1 MHVDFCL
8 YPGYRR
14 SLGITLL
21 WHSDIS
27 AGSPGLILKI
37 SDFSVDSSARAP
49 FRSPKTPST
58 MARPSKQFKKFA
70 ASGKLT
76 ETIKKRRATKEKQ
89 KKFDDKVQQRIHQ
102 RGARRPEHQL
112 SDNEDD
118 EDADDKISKGPGGG
132 KAGGV
137 AKTVDELF
145 GAGGLEVPFEE
156 GSDLEELSEADE
168 DEDEDDESDAGDE
181 DADFDE
187 KAMEKAMKDLEK
199 NDPEFFKHLKA
210 EDPALLDFRKGKN
223 RMEVEEDDSEDEDE
237 DVDEDMMDEDM
248 PDAAPAK
255 IVVTMKMLRNWREA
269 MLKQNSMRSLR
280 KMLLAFRAAAHMNE
294 DEGGQGEGLDTKYT
308 IPSAEVFNKLVLTA
322 LKFTPVVLS
331 AHVPY
336 KVLPNG
342 RIRLQAAKKSAPA
355 NLDRLILS
363 HFSTLLHLIKSLPST
378 PSAISGD
385 DAADAGSLLA
395 TAVTESARLIP
406 WILSARKHL
415 RAYLK
420 VLLDV
425 WASAGDSVRVSAFL
439 AIRKLFVA
447 GDDAVKD
454 IALRNI
460 YRALLPP
467 MRLTS
472 VHTLPSINLMKNT
485 AAELYQIEPQLA
497 YQHAFTFI
505 RMLAV
510 HLRTV
515 VRAAT
520 SGKGGED
527 GQAFRSVYNWA
538 FVHSIDFWAQVLAG
552 AASTEAQAARGGL
565 ESPLKP
571 LIYPLVQIALG
582 AVRLLPSSRY
592 FPLRFHILSS
602 LTRLVSQTETYIP
615 LSPFLLEILDSSEFR
630 RSNPKKATLKPL
642 DLAYVIRAPAAY
654 PKTRVYQEVL
664 GEELVWLLADFH
676 AQLANHIS
684 YPELVLPVIVSVKRH
699 IKRGTAGSPK
709 VANQLKTLVEKLDA
723 NRTFIEN
730 KRRNVSFAPR
740 DRAEVARFKEG
751 IKVDATP
758 LGGWV
763 KIQRKVRAQRRK
775 EVEKALREQ
784 ESDDEE

>member
-1 MHVDFCL
+1 
-8 YPGYRR
+8 
-14 SLGITLL
+14 
-21 WHSDIS
+21 
-27 AGSPGLILKI
+27 
-37 SDFSVDSSARAP
+37 
-49 FRSPKTPST
+49 

-76 ETIKKRRATKEKQ
+76 DTIKKRRATKEKK
-89 KKFDDKVQQRIHQ
+89 KKFDEKVQQRIHQ
-102 RGARRPEHQL
+102 RGARRPEHEI
-112 SDNEDD
+112 SDD
-118 EDADDKISKGPGGG
+118 EAGDDDDEQASKGPGGG

-156 GSDLEELSEADE
+156 GSDLEDLSEADE
-168 DEDEDDESDAGDE
+168 DEDDDDEDSEGPEDE
-181 DADFDE
+181 DFDE
-187 KAMEKAMKDLEK
+187 EAMKKAMAALEK

-210 EDPALLDFRKGKN
+210 EDPELLNFGKGKN
-223 RMEVEEDDSEDEDE
+223 RMDVDEDDSEDEDA
-237 DVDEDMMDEDM
+237 DEEMDEDVA
-248 PDAAPAK
+248 DDDVAPRK
-255 IVVTMKMLRNWREA
+255 TVVTMKMLRGWREA
-269 MLKQNSMRSLR
+269 MLKQHSLRSLR

-294 DEGGQGEGLDTKYT
+294 DEGAQGEGLETKYT

-322 LKFTPVVLS
+322 LKFTPVVL
-331 AHVPY
+331 AHHLPY
-336 KVLPNG
+336 KTLPNG

-363 HFSTLLHLIKSLPST
+363 HFSTLLHLIKSLPTT

-385 DAADAGSLLA
+385 DEADAGSLLA
-395 TAVTESARLIP
+395 TAVAESAKLIP

-420 VLLDV
+420 VLLDL
-425 WASAGDSVRVSAFL
+425 WSSASDSVRVAAFL

-447 GDDAVKD
+447 GDEAVKD

-485 AAELYQIEPQLA
+485 AAELYQLDPQLA

-515 VRAAT
+515 VRSAT

-538 FVHSIDFWAQVLAG
+538 FVHSIDFWSQVLAG
-552 AASTEAQAARGGL
+552 AAGTEAQAARGGL

-592 FPLRFHILSS
+592 FPLRFHIIAS
-602 LTRLVSQTETYIP
+602 LIRLVSQTETYIP

-676 AQLANHIS
+676 AQLSNHIS

-709 VANQLKTLVEKLDA
+709 VANQLKTLVDKLEA
-723 NRTFIEN
+723 NRTFIEG
-730 KRRNVSFAPR
+730 KRRNVGFAPR

-751 IKVDATP
+751 IKVETTP
-758 LGGWV
+758 LGTWV
-763 KIQRKVRAQRRK
+763 KVQRKVRAQRRK
-775 EVEKALREQ
+775 EIEKALREQ

>member
-1 MHVDFCL
+1 
-8 YPGYRR
+8 
-14 SLGITLL
+14 
-21 WHSDIS
+21 
-27 AGSPGLILKI
+27 
-37 SDFSVDSSARAP
+37 
-49 FRSPKTPST
+49 

-76 ETIKKRRATKEKQ
+76 DTIKKRRATKEKK
-89 KKFDDKVQQRIHQ
+89 KKFEEKVQQRVHQ
-102 RGARRPEHQL
+102 RGARRPEHEI
-112 SDNEDD
+112 SDDEAGDDD
-118 EDADDKISKGPGGG
+118 EDKAAKGPGGG

-156 GSDLEELSEADE
+156 GSDLEDLSEADE
-168 DEDEDDESDAGDE
+168 DEDEDEDE
-181 DADFDE
+181 DSEGPEDEEFDE
-187 KAMEKAMKDLEK
+187 EAMKKAMAALEK

-210 EDPALLDFRKGKN
+210 EDPELLNFGKGKS
-223 RMEVEEDDSEDEDE
+223 RMDIDEDDSEDEDA
-237 DVDEDMMDEDM
+237 DEEMDEDVA
-248 PDAAPAK
+248 DEDIAPRK
-255 IVVTMKMLRNWREA
+255 TVVTMKMLRGWREA
-269 MLKQNSMRSLR
+269 MLKQHSLRSLR

-294 DEGGQGEGLDTKYT
+294 DEGAQGEGLETKYT

-322 LKFTPVVLS
+322 LKFTPVVL
-331 AHVPY
+331 AHHLPY
-336 KVLPNG
+336 KTLPNG
-342 RIRLQAAKKSAPA
+342 RVRLQAAKKSAPA

-363 HFSTLLHLIKSLPST
+363 HFSTLLHLIKSLPTT

-385 DAADAGSLLA
+385 DEADAGSLLA
-395 TAVTESARLIP
+395 TAVAESAKLIP

-420 VLLDV
+420 VLLDL
-425 WASAGDSVRVSAFL
+425 WSSAGDSVRVAAFL

-447 GDDAVKD
+447 GDEAVKD

-485 AAELYQIEPQLA
+485 AAELYQLDPQLA

-515 VRAAT
+515 VRSAT

-538 FVHSIDFWAQVLAG
+538 FVHSIDFWSQVLAG
-552 AASTEAQAARGGL
+552 AAGTEAQAARGGL

-592 FPLRFHILSS
+592 FPLRFHIIAS
-602 LTRLVSQTETYIP
+602 LIRLVAQTETYIP
-615 LSPFLLEILDSSEFR
+615 LAPFLLEILDSSEFR

-676 AQLANHIS
+676 AQLSNHIS

-709 VANQLKTLVEKLDA
+709 VANQLKTLVDKLEA
-723 NRTFIEN
+723 NRTFIEG
-730 KRRNVSFAPR
+730 KRRNVGFAPR

-751 IKVDATP
+751 IKAETTP
-758 LGGWV
+758 LGTWV
-763 KIQRKVRAQRRK
+763 KVQRKVRAQRRK
-775 EVEKALREQ
+775 GIEKALREQ

>member
-1 MHVDFCL
+1 
-8 YPGYRR
+8 
-14 SLGITLL
+14 
-21 WHSDIS
+21 
-27 AGSPGLILKI
+27 
-37 SDFSVDSSARAP
+37 
-49 FRSPKTPST
+49 

-76 ETIKKRRATKEKQ
+76 DTIKKRRATKEKK
-89 KKFDDKVQQRIHQ
+89 KKFDEKVQQRIHQ
-102 RGARRPEHQL
+102 RGARRPEHEI
-112 SDNEDD
+112 SDD
-118 EDADDKISKGPGGG
+118 EAGDDDDERASKGPGGG

-156 GSDLEELSEADE
+156 GSDLEDLSEADE
-168 DEDEDDESDAGDE
+168 DEDDDDEDSEGPEDE
-181 DADFDE
+181 DFDE
-187 KAMEKAMKDLEK
+187 EAMKKAMAALEK

-210 EDPALLDFRKGKN
+210 EDPELLNFGKGKN
-223 RMEVEEDDSEDEDE
+223 RMDVDEDDSEDEDA
-237 DVDEDMMDEDM
+237 DEEMDEDVA
-248 PDAAPAK
+248 DDDVAPRK
-255 IVVTMKMLRNWREA
+255 TVVTMKMLRGWREA
-269 MLKQNSMRSLR
+269 MLKQHSLRSLR

-294 DEGGQGEGLDTKYT
+294 DEGAQGEGLETKYT

-322 LKFTPVVLS
+322 LKFTPVVL
-331 AHVPY
+331 AHHLPY
-336 KVLPNG
+336 KTLPNG

-363 HFSTLLHLIKSLPST
+363 HFSTLLHLIKSLPTT
-378 PSAISGD
+378 PSAISGND
-385 DAADAGSLLA
+385 EADAGSLLA
-395 TAVTESARLIP
+395 TAVAESAKLIP

-420 VLLDV
+420 VLLDL
-425 WASAGDSVRVSAFL
+425 WSSAGDSVRVAAFL

-447 GDDAVKD
+447 GDEAVKD

-485 AAELYQIEPQLA
+485 AAELYQLDPQLA

-515 VRAAT
+515 VRSAT

-538 FVHSIDFWAQVLAG
+538 FVHSIDFWSQVLAG
-552 AASTEAQAARGGL
+552 AAGTEAQAARGGL

-592 FPLRFHILSS
+592 FPLRFHIIAS
-602 LTRLVSQTETYIP
+602 LIRLVSQTETYIP

-676 AQLANHIS
+676 AQLSNHIS

-709 VANQLKTLVEKLDA
+709 VANQLKTLVDKLEA
-723 NRTFIEN
+723 NRTFIEG
-730 KRRNVSFAPR
+730 KRRNVGFAPR

-751 IKVDATP
+751 IKVETTP
-758 LGGWV
+758 LGTWV
-763 KIQRKVRAQRRK
+763 KVQRKVRAQRRK
-775 EVEKALREQ
+775 EIEKALREQ

>member
-1 MHVDFCL
+1 
-8 YPGYRR
+8 
-14 SLGITLL
+14 
-21 WHSDIS
+21 
-27 AGSPGLILKI
+27 
-37 SDFSVDSSARAP
+37 
-49 FRSPKTPST
+49 

-76 ETIKKRRATKEKQ
+76 DTIKKRRATKEKK
-89 KKFDDKVQQRIHQ
+89 KKFEDKVQQRIHQ
-102 RGARRPEHQL
+102 RGARRPEHEL
-112 SDNEDD
+112 SDDEAGDD
-118 EDADDKISKGPGGG
+118 DGNKVSKGPGGG

-145 GAGGLEVPFEE
+145 GAGGLEVLFEE
-156 GSDLEELSEADE
+156 GSDLEDLSEADE
-168 DEDEDDESDAGDE
+168 DEDEDE
-181 DADFDE
+181 DSEGPEDDDFDE
-187 KAMEKAMKDLEK
+187 EAMKKAMAALEK

-210 EDPALLDFRKGKN
+210 EDPELLNFGKGKS
-223 RMEVEEDDSEDEDE
+223 RMDVDEDDSEVEDEDE
-237 DVDEDMMDEDM
+237 EMDEDVA
-248 PDAAPAK
+248 DEVVAPRK
-255 IVVTMKMLRNWREA
+255 TVVTMKMLRGWREA
-269 MLKQNSMRSLR
+269 MLKQHSLRSLR
-280 KMLLAFRAAAHMNE
+280 KMLIAFRAAAHMNE
-294 DEGGQGEGLDTKYT
+294 DEGEQGDGLETKYT
-308 IPSAEVFNKLVLTA
+308 IPSAEVFNRLVLTA
-322 LKFTPVVLS
+322 LKFTPVVL
-331 AHVPY
+331 AHHLPY
-336 KVLPNG
+336 KTLPNG

-363 HFSTLLHLIKSLPST
+363 HFSTLLHLIKSLPTT

-385 DAADAGSLLA
+385 DEADAGSLLA
-395 TAVTESARLIP
+395 TAVAESAKLIP

-420 VLLDV
+420 VLLDL
-425 WASAGDSVRVSAFL
+425 WSSAGDSVRIAAFL
-439 AIRKLFVA
+439 AVRKLFVA
-447 GDDAVKD
+447 GDEAVKD
-454 IALRNI
+454 VALRNI

-485 AAELYQIEPQLA
+485 AAELYQLDPPLA

-515 VRAAT
+515 VRSAT

-538 FVHSIDFWAQVLAG
+538 FVHSIDFWSQVLAG
-552 AASTEAQAARGGL
+552 AAGTEAQAARGGL

-592 FPLRFHILSS
+592 FPLRFHVIAS
-602 LTRLVSQTETYIP
+602 LIRLVAQTETYIP

-676 AQLANHIS
+676 AQLSNHIS

-709 VANQLKTLVEKLDA
+709 VANQLKTLVDKLEA
-723 NRTFIEN
+723 NRTFIEG
-730 KRRNVSFAPR
+730 KRRNVGFAPR

-751 IKVDATP
+751 IKVETTP
-758 LGGWV
+758 LGTWV
-763 KIQRKVRAQRRK
+763 KVQRKVRAQRRK
-775 EVEKALREQ
+775 EIEKALREQ

>member
-1 MHVDFCL
+1 
-8 YPGYRR
+8 
-14 SLGITLL
+14 
-21 WHSDIS
+21 
-27 AGSPGLILKI
+27 
-37 SDFSVDSSARAP
+37 
-49 FRSPKTPST
+49 

-76 ETIKKRRATKEKQ
+76 ETIKKRRATKEKK
-89 KKFDDKVQQRIHQ
+89 KKFEEKVQQRVHQ
-102 RGARRPEHQL
+102 RGTRRPEHQL
-112 SDNEDD
+112 SDDEGGDDDD
-118 EDADDKISKGPGGG
+118 EKAKGPGGG

-156 GSDLEELSEADE
+156 GSDLEDLSEADE
-168 DEDEDDESDAGDE
+168 DEDEEEDE
-181 DADFDE
+181 DSEGPEDEDFDE
-187 KAMEKAMKDLEK
+187 EAMKKAMAALEK

-210 EDPALLDFRKGKN
+210 EDPSLLDFGKGKS
-223 RMEVEEDDSEDEDE
+223 RMDIDEDDSEDEMADEGMDE
-237 DVDEDMMDEDM
+237 DVDDEDV
-248 PDAAPAK
+248 APRK
-255 IVVTMKMLRNWREA
+255 TVVTMKMLRAWREA
-269 MLKQNSMRSLR
+269 MLKQHSLRSLR

-294 DEGGQGEGLDTKYT
+294 DEGAQGEGLETKYT

-331 AHVPY
+331 HHLPY
-336 KVLPNG
+336 KTLPNG
-342 RIRLQAAKKSAPA
+342 RVRLQAAKKSAPA

-385 DAADAGSLLA
+385 DEADAGSLLA
-395 TAVTESARLIP
+395 TAVAESAKLIP

-420 VLLDV
+420 VLLDL
-425 WASAGDSVRVSAFL
+425 WASAGDSVRVAAFL

-447 GDDAVKD
+447 GDEAVKD

-485 AAELYQIEPQLA
+485 AAELYQIDPQLA

-515 VRAAT
+515 VRSAT

-538 FVHSIDFWAQVLAG
+538 FVHSIDFWSQVLAG
-552 AASTEAQAARGGL
+552 AAGTEAQAARGGL

-592 FPLRFHILSS
+592 FPLRFHILAS

-615 LSPFLLEILDSSEFR
+615 LAPFLLEILDSSEFR

-709 VANQLKTLVEKLDA
+709 VANQLKTLVDKLEA

-730 KRRNVSFAPR
+730 KRRNVGFAPR
-740 DRAEVARFKEG
+740 DRAEVGRFKEG
-751 IKVDATP
+751 IKMDATP

-763 KIQRKVRAQRRK
+763 KIQRKVRSQRRK
-775 EVEKALREQ
+775 EIEKALREQ